1 MTSSIQ
7 LLQWGAPQ
15 QIKTMITNRHGGFS
29 QPPFDSLNL
38 GLHVGDDAS
47 TVQKNREALKAVLPS
62 EPIWLNQVH
71 GTQVID
77 ADNTHKNPCSDI
89 PSADASV
96 TSTPGQV
103 LAIMTADCL
112 PVLLASSDG
121 KVVGAAHAGWRGLAA
136 GVIEQ
141 TVALMRAKQTQ
152 QTQTQT
158 QTHTPTETQADIIAY
173 LGPAI
178 GPHAFEVGSE
188 VRDIFMAQNPASAA
202 CFEQLREN
210 GKYLANIYGLAWLR
224 LNALGIE
231 QIEGGGEC
239 TLQNPD
245 YFSYRRDQQTG
256 RMGSFIWI
264 EKASLQT
271 ASPQPSDPNLK

>member
-1 MTSSIQ
+1 
-7 LLQWGAPQ
+7 
-15 QIKTMITNRHGGFS
+15 MITNRHGGFS

-38 GLHVGDDAS
+38 GLHVGDDPT
-47 TVQKNREALKAVLPS
+47 TVQKNREALKIVLPN

-77 ADNTHKNPCSDI
+77 ADCRNDWSDV

-96 TSTPGQV
+96 TSTPGKV

-141 TVALMRAKQTQ
+141 TVALMRSKQTQ
-152 QTQTQT
+152 QAQTQS
-158 QTHTPTETQADIIAY
+158 DIIAY

-188 VRDIFMAQNPASAA
+188 VRDIFIAQNPASAT
-202 CFEQLREN
+202 CFEQLKEN
-210 GKYLANIYGLAWLR
+210 GKYLADIYGLATLR
-224 LNALGIE
+224 LNALGVE
-231 QIEGGGEC
+231 QIQGGDEC

-264 EKASLQT
+264 EA
-271 ASPQPSDPNLK
+271 P

>member
-7 LLQWGAPQ
+7 LLQWGSPQ

-38 GLHVGDDAS
+38 GSHVGDDPT
-47 TVQKNREALKAVLPS
+47 TVKKNREALKIVLPN

-77 ADNTHKNPCSDI
+77 ADCRNDWSDV

-96 TSTPGQV
+96 TSTPGKV

-141 TVALMRAKQTQ
+141 TVALMRSKQTQ
-152 QTQTQT
+152 QAQTQS
-158 QTHTPTETQADIIAY
+158 DIIAY

-188 VRDIFMAQNPASAA
+188 VRDIFIAQNPASAT
-202 CFEQLREN
+202 CFEQLKEN
-210 GKYLANIYGLAWLR
+210 GKYLADIYGLATLR
-224 LNALGIE
+224 LNALGVE
-231 QIEGGGEC
+231 QIEGGDEC

-264 EKASLQT
+264 EA
-271 ASPQPSDPNLK
+271 P

>member
-7 LLQWGAPQ
+7 LLQWGAPE

-29 QPPFDSLNL
+29 QHPFDSLNL
-38 GLHVGDDAS
+38 GLHVGDDPLL
-47 TVQKNREALKAVLPS
+47 VKKNRDALKTLLPN
-62 EPIWLNQVH
+62 EPLWLNQVH

-77 ADNTHKNPCSDI
+77 ADLEGINIDAPN
-89 PSADASV
+89 ADASV
-96 TSTPGQV
+96 TSTPGRV

-112 PVLLASSDG
+112 PVLLASRDG
-121 KVVGAAHAGWRGLAA
+121 KVVGAAHAGWRGLVA

-141 TVALMRAKQTQ
+141 TVSLMRAKQNK
-152 QTQTQT
+152 QTQTDAEPQS
-158 QTHTPTETQADIIAY
+158 EILAY

-188 VRDIFMAQNPASAA
+188 VREIFMAQNSASAA
-202 CFEQLREN
+202 CFEQLQEK
-210 GKYLANIYGLAWLR
+210 GKYLADIYALARLR

-231 QIEGGGEC
+231 QIEGGREC
-239 TLQNPD
+239 TLQDPD

-264 EKASLQT
+264 AT
-271 ASPQPSDPNLK
+271 P

>member
-7 LLQWGAPQ
+7 LLQWRAPR

-29 QPPFDSLNL
+29 LPPFDGLNL
-38 GLHVGDDAS
+38 GLHVGDDPA
-47 TVQKNREALKAVLPS
+47 TVQKNRDALKAVVPN

-77 ADNTHKNPCSDI
+77 ADNANACLDI

-96 TSTPGQV
+96 TSTPRRV

-141 TVALMRAKQTQ
+141 TVALMRDKQSN
-152 QTQTQT
+152 
-158 QTHTPTETQADIIAY
+158 QTHAEPQSEILAY

-188 VRDIFMAQNPASAA
+188 VRDIFMAQNPSSAA
-202 CFEQLREN
+202 CFEQLQEK
-210 GKYLANIYGLAWLR
+210 GKYLADIYGLAALR

-231 QIEGGGEC
+231 HIEGGDEC

-245 YFSYRRDQQTG
+245 YFSYRRDQKTG

-264 EKASLQT
+264 DA
-271 ASPQPSDPNLK
+271 PQNP

>member
-1 MTSSIQ
+1 MTTSIQ
-7 LLQWGAPQ
+7 LLHWAATQ
-15 QIKTMITNRHGGFS
+15 QIKTMITNRYGGFS

-38 GLHVGDDAS
+38 GLHVGDDPAM
-47 TVQKNREALKAVLPS
+47 VQKNRDALKTVLPN

-77 ADNTHKNPCSDI
+77 ADSRNDWSNV

-112 PVLLASSDG
+112 PVLLASKDG

-152 QTQTQT
+152 QTQTHAQT
-158 QTHTPTETQADIIAY
+158 QSEILVY

-178 GPHAFEVGSE
+178 GSHAFEVGSE
-188 VRDIFMAQNPASAA
+188 VRDIFMAQNPASDA
-202 CFEQLREN
+202 CFEQLQEK
-210 GKYLANIYGLAWLR
+210 GKYLADIYALATLR

-231 QIEGGGEC
+231 QIEGGDEC

-264 EKASLQT
+264 ET
-271 ASPQPSDPNLK
+271 P

>member
-1 MTSSIQ
+1 MNTSIQ
-7 LLQWGAPQ
+7 LLQWEAPR
-15 QIKTMITNRHGGFS
+15 QIKAMITNRHGGFS

-38 GLHVGDDAS
+38 GLHVGDDPA
-47 TVQKNREALKAVLPS
+47 TVRKNRDALKAVLPN

-77 ADNTHKNPCSDI
+77 ADASKEIKDACIDV

-112 PVLLASSDG
+112 PVLLASGDG

-141 TVALMRAKQTQ
+141 TVALMRSKQSNG
-152 QTQTQT
+152 
-158 QTHTPTETQADIIAY
+158 EKAQAEILAY

-188 VRDIFMAQNPASAA
+188 VRDIFLAQNPASAA
-202 CFEQLREN
+202 CFEQLQEK
-210 GKYLANIYGLAWLR
+210 GKYLADIYGLACLR

-231 QIEGGGEC
+231 HIEGGGEC
-239 TLQNPD
+239 TLQDPD

-264 EKASLQT
+264 EA
-271 ASPQPSDPNLK
+271 A

>member
-7 LLQWGAPQ
+7 LLQWGAPEN
-15 QIKTMITNRHGGFS
+15 IKAMITNRHGGFS

-38 GLHVGDDAS
+38 GLHVGDDPL
-47 TVQKNREALKAVLPS
+47 VVKKNRDALKAVLPN
-62 EPIWLNQVH
+62 EALWLNQVH

-77 ADNTHKNPCSDI
+77 ADLEGTNIDAPN
-89 PSADASV
+89 ADASV
-96 TSTPGQV
+96 TTTPGRV

-112 PVLLASSDG
+112 PVLLASRDG

-141 TVALMRAKQTQ
+141 TVAVMRAKQSK
-152 QTQTQT
+152 
-158 QTHTPTETQADIIAY
+158 QTHPETHNEILAY

-178 GPHAFEVGSE
+178 GPHAFEVGGE
-188 VRDIFMAQNPASAA
+188 VREIFMAQNSASAA
-202 CFEQLREN
+202 CFEQLQEKH
-210 GKYLANIYGLAWLR
+210 KYLADIYALARLR

-231 QIEGGGEC
+231 QIEGGREC
-239 TLQNPD
+239 TLQDPD

-264 EKASLQT
+264 AT
-271 ASPQPSDPNLK
+271 P

>member
-7 LLQWGAPQ
+7 LLHWGAPK

-29 QPPFDSLNL
+29 QAPFESLNL
-38 GLHVGDDAS
+38 GSHVGDDPVV
-47 TVQKNREALKAVLPS
+47 VQKNRDALKSLLPN
-62 EPIWLNQVH
+62 EPIWLNQIH
-71 GTQVID
+71 GTKVVD
-77 ADNTHKNPCSDI
+77 ADDYGSGSVV

-96 TSTPGQV
+96 TTKPGQV

-112 PVLLASSDG
+112 PVLLTSKDG
-121 KVVGAAHAGWRGLAA
+121 KVIGAAHAGWRGLAA

-141 TVALMRAKQTQ
+141 TVTLMRAKQMD
-152 QTQTQT
+152 QT
-158 QTHTPTETQADIIAY
+158 QTHTQSEILAY

-202 CFEQLREN
+202 CFEQLQEK
-210 GKYLANIYGLAWLR
+210 GKYLADIYGLAALR

-231 QIEGGGEC
+231 HIEGGDEC

-245 YFSYRRDQQTG
+245 YFSYRRDQKTG

-264 EKASLQT
+264 ET
-271 ASPQPSDPNLK
+271 PQNP

>member
-1 MTSSIQ
+1 MTTSIQ
-7 LLQWGAPQ
+7 LLHWAAPQ
-15 QIKTMITNRHGGFS
+15 QIKTMITHRHGGFS
-29 QPPFDSLNL
+29 QPPFDSLNF
-38 GLHVGDDAS
+38 GLHVGDDPAM
-47 TVQKNREALKAVLPS
+47 VQKNRDALKTVLPN

-77 ADNTHKNPCSDI
+77 ADSRNDWSNV

-112 PVLLASSDG
+112 PVLLASKDG

-136 GVIEQ
+136 DVIEQ
-141 TVALMRAKQTQ
+141 TVALMRTKQSNQTQ
-152 QTQTQT
+152 THPETETQTQT
-158 QTHTPTETQADIIAY
+158 EILAY

-188 VRDIFMAQNPASAA
+188 VRDIFIAQNPASSA
-202 CFEQLREN
+202 CFEELQEK
-210 GKYLANIYGLAWLR
+210 GKYLADIYALAALR

-231 QIEGGGEC
+231 QIEGGDEC

-264 EKASLQT
+264 ET
-271 ASPQPSDPNLK
+271 P

>member
-1 MTSSIQ
+1 MTTSIQ
-7 LLQWGAPQ
+7 LLQWEAPR
-15 QIKTMITNRHGGFS
+15 QIKAMITNRHGGFS

-38 GLHVGDDAS
+38 GLHVGDDPA
-47 TVQKNREALKAVLPS
+47 TVRKNRDALEAVLPN

-77 ADNTHKNPCSDI
+77 ADASKESKGACSDV

-96 TSTPGQV
+96 TTTPGRV

-112 PVLLASSDG
+112 PVLLASRDG

-141 TVALMRAKQTQ
+141 TVALMRSKQIQQSQTQ
-152 QTQTQT
+152 I
-158 QTHTPTETQADIIAY
+158 EILAY

-188 VRDIFMAQNPASAA
+188 VRDIFMAQDPASAA
-202 CFEQLREN
+202 CFEQLQEK
-210 GKYLANIYGLAWLR
+210 GKYLADIYGLACLR

-264 EKASLQT
+264 DA
-271 ASPQPSDPNLK
+271 A

>member
-1 MTSSIQ
+1 MQ
-7 LLQWGAPQ
+7 LLQWGASQ

-38 GLHVGDDAS
+38 GLHVGDDLA
-47 TVQKNREALKAVLPS
+47 TVQKNRDALKAVLPN

-71 GTQVID
+71 GTHVVD
-77 ADNTHKNPCSDI
+77 ADVYKEGIDTHLDV

-96 TSTPGQV
+96 TSTPGRV

-141 TVALMRAKQTQ
+141 TVALMRAKQSNG
-152 QTQTQT
+152 
-158 QTHTPTETQADIIAY
+158 EKAQAEIIAY

-188 VRDIFMAQNPASAA
+188 VRDIFMTQNPASAA
-202 CFEQLREN
+202 CFEQLQEK
-210 GKYLANIYGLAWLR
+210 GKYLADIYGLACLR

-231 QIEGGGEC
+231 NIEGGGEC
-239 TLQNPD
+239 TLQDPD

-264 EKASLQT
+264 ET
-271 ASPQPSDPNLK
+271 P

>member
-29 QPPFDSLNL
+29 QPPFNGLNL
-38 GLHVGDDAS
+38 GLHVGDDPA
-47 TVQKNREALKAVLPS
+47 TVQKNRDALKAVLPN

-71 GTQVID
+71 GTQVVD
-77 ADNTHKNPCSDI
+77 ADEHGNGV

-96 TSTPGQV
+96 TTTPGRV

-112 PVLLASSDG
+112 PVLLASRDG

-141 TVALMRAKQTQ
+141 TVALMRSKQIQQSQTQ
-152 QTQTQT
+152 I
-158 QTHTPTETQADIIAY
+158 EILAY

-188 VRDIFMAQNPASAA
+188 VRDIFMAQNPVSAA
-202 CFEQLREN
+202 CFEQLQEK
-210 GKYLANIYGLAWLR
+210 GKYLADIYGLACLR

-231 QIEGGGEC
+231 HIEGGGEC

-245 YFSYRRDQQTG
+245 YFSYRRDQETG

-264 EKASLQT
+264 EA
-271 ASPQPSDPNLK
+271 P

>member
-1 MTSSIQ
+1 MTTSIQ
-7 LLQWGAPQ
+7 LLQWEAPR
-15 QIKTMITNRHGGFS
+15 QIKAMITNRHGGFS

-38 GLHVGDDAS
+38 GLHVGDDPA
-47 TVQKNREALKAVLPS
+47 TVQKNRDALEAVLPN
-62 EPIWLNQVH
+62 EPVWLNQVH

-77 ADNTHKNPCSDI
+77 ADASKESKGACSDV

-96 TSTPGQV
+96 TTTPGRV

-112 PVLLASSDG
+112 PVLLASRDG

-141 TVALMRAKQTQ
+141 TVALMRSKQIQQSQTQ
-152 QTQTQT
+152 I
-158 QTHTPTETQADIIAY
+158 EILAY

-188 VRDIFMAQNPASAA
+188 VRDIFMAQNPVSAA
-202 CFEQLREN
+202 CFEQLQEK
-210 GKYLANIYGLAWLR
+210 GKYLADIYGLACLR

-231 QIEGGGEC
+231 HIEGGGEC

-245 YFSYRRDQQTG
+245 YFSYRRDQETG

-264 EKASLQT
+264 ET
-271 ASPQPSDPNLK
+271 P

>member
-1 MTSSIQ
+1 MSWTTNQDQDTTQHSMTSSIQ
-7 LLQWGAPQ
+7 LLHWGAPK

-38 GLHVGDDAS
+38 GLHVGDDPVV
-47 TVQKNREALKAVLPS
+47 VQKNRDALKALLPN

-71 GTQVID
+71 GTQVVD
-77 ADNTHKNPCSDI
+77 ADEHGGGVPN
-89 PSADASV
+89 ADASV
-96 TSTPGQV
+96 TTKPGQV

-112 PVLLASSDG
+112 PVLLTSRDG

-141 TVALMRAKQTQ
+141 TVALMRAKQGHH
-152 QTQTQT
+152 TQTQT
-158 QTHTPTETQADIIAY
+158 QNEILAY

-188 VRDIFMAQNPASAA
+188 VRDVFIAQNPASAA
-202 CFEQLREN
+202 CFEQLQEK
-210 GKYLANIYGLAWLR
+210 GKYLADIYGLACLR
-224 LNALGIE
+224 LNALGIDF
-231 QIEGGGEC
+231 IEGGGEC
-239 TLQNPD
+239 TVQNPY
-245 YFSYRRDQQTG
+245 YFSYRRDQKTG

-264 EKASLQT
+264 DT
-271 ASPQPSDPNLK
+271 PQNT

>member
-7 LLQWGAPQ
+7 LLHWGAPK

-38 GLHVGDDAS
+38 GSHVGDDS
-47 TVQKNREALKAVLPS
+47 ELVQKNRDALKALLPN
-62 EPIWLNQVH
+62 EPIWLNQIH

-77 ADNTHKNPCSDI
+77 ADLHQSGVPK
-89 PSADASV
+89 ADASV
-96 TSTPGQV
+96 ATQPGRV
-103 LAIMTADCL
+103 LVIMTADCL
-112 PVLLASSDG
+112 PVLLTSRDG

-141 TVALMRAKQTQ
+141 TVALMRAKQGDQ
-152 QTQTQT
+152 N
-158 QTHTPTETQADIIAY
+158 HNEIIAY

-188 VRDIFMAQNPASAA
+188 VRDIFIEQNPASAA
-202 CFEQLREN
+202 CFEQLQEK
-210 GKYLANIYGLAWLR
+210 GKYLADIYGLACLR
-224 LNALGIE
+224 LNALGIDF
-231 QIEGGGEC
+231 IEGGGEC
-239 TLQNPD
+239 TVQNPD
-245 YFSYRRDQQTG
+245 YFSYRRDQKTG

-264 EKASLQT
+264 DESQNT
-271 ASPQPSDPNLK
+271 

>member
-15 QIKTMITNRHGGFS
+15 QIKTIITNRHGGFS

-38 GLHVGDDAS
+38 GLHVGDDPT
-47 TVQKNREALKAVLPS
+47 TVQKNREALKVVLPN

-77 ADNTHKNPCSDI
+77 ADCRNDWSDV

-96 TSTPGQV
+96 TSTPRKV

-141 TVALMRAKQTQ
+141 TVALMRFKLTQQAQTQ
-152 QTQTQT
+152 S
-158 QTHTPTETQADIIAY
+158 DIIAY

-202 CFEQLREN
+202 CFEQLQEK
-210 GKYLANIYGLAWLR
+210 GKYLADIYGLATLR
-224 LNALGIE
+224 LKALGIE
-231 QIEGGGEC
+231 QIEGGDEC

-245 YFSYRRDQQTG
+245 YFSYRLDQQTG

-264 EKASLQT
+264 EG
-271 ASPQPSDPNLK
+271 P

>member
-1 MTSSIQ
+1 MNTSIQ

-29 QPPFDSLNL
+29 QAPFDSLNL
-38 GLHVGDDAS
+38 GLHVGDDSA
-47 TVQKNREALKAVLPS
+47 TVEKNRDALRVVLPS

-77 ADNTHKNPCSDI
+77 ADASKEIKDACIDV

-96 TSTPGQV
+96 TSTPGRV

-141 TVALMRAKQTQ
+141 TVALMRSKKNQ
-152 QTQTQT
+152 QNNQINQA
-158 QTHTPTETQADIIAY
+158 HAETETETESEILAY

-188 VRDIFMAQNPASAA
+188 VRDIFLAQNPASAA
-202 CFEQLREN
+202 CFEQLQEK
-210 GKYLANIYGLAWLR
+210 GKYLADIYGLACLR

-231 QIEGGGEC
+231 HIEGGGEC
-239 TLQNPD
+239 TLQDPD

-264 EKASLQT
+264 EA
-271 ASPQPSDPNLK
+271 A

>member
-7 LLQWGAPQ
+7 LLHWGAPK

-29 QPPFDSLNL
+29 QAPFESLNL
-38 GLHVGDDAS
+38 GSHVGDDPVV
-47 TVQKNREALKAVLPS
+47 VQKNRDALKSLLPN
-62 EPIWLNQVH
+62 EPVWLNQIH
-71 GTQVID
+71 GTRVVD
-77 ADNTHKNPCSDI
+77 ADEHGGGVPN
-89 PSADASV
+89 ADALV
-96 TSTPGQV
+96 TTIPGQV

-112 PVLLASSDG
+112 PVLLASKDG
-121 KVVGAAHAGWRGLAA
+121 KVIGAAHAGWRGLAA

-141 TVALMRAKQTQ
+141 TVALMRAKQMN
-152 QTQTQT
+152 QT
-158 QTHTPTETQADIIAY
+158 QTHTQSEILAY

-202 CFEQLREN
+202 CFEQLQEK
-210 GKYLANIYGLAWLR
+210 GKYLADIYGLAALR
-224 LNALGIE
+224 LSALGIE
-231 QIEGGGEC
+231 HIEGGDEC

-245 YFSYRRDQQTG
+245 YFSYRRDQKTG

-264 EKASLQT
+264 ET
-271 ASPQPSDPNLK
+271 PQNP

>member
-38 GLHVGDDAS
+38 GSHVGDDPT
-47 TVQKNREALKAVLPS
+47 TVKKNREALKIVLPN

-77 ADNTHKNPCSDI
+77 ADCRNDWSDV

-96 TSTPGQV
+96 TSTPGKV

-141 TVALMRAKQTQ
+141 TVALMRSKQTQ
-152 QTQTQT
+152 QAQTQS
-158 QTHTPTETQADIIAY
+158 DIIAY

-188 VRDIFMAQNPASAA
+188 VRDIFIAQNPASAT
-202 CFEQLREN
+202 CFEQLKEN
-210 GKYLANIYGLAWLR
+210 GKYLADIYGLATLR
-224 LNALGIE
+224 LNALGVE
-231 QIEGGGEC
+231 QIQGGDEC

-264 EKASLQT
+264 EA
-271 ASPQPSDPNLK
+271 P

>member
-38 GLHVGDDAS
+38 GLHVGDDPS
-47 TVQKNREALKAVLPS
+47 TVQKNREALKVVLPN

-77 ADNTHKNPCSDI
+77 ADCRNDWSDV

-96 TSTPGQV
+96 TSTPGKV

-141 TVALMRAKQTQ
+141 TVALMRSKQTQ
-152 QTQTQT
+152 QAQTQS
-158 QTHTPTETQADIIAY
+158 DIIAY

-188 VRDIFMAQNPASAA
+188 VRDIFIAQNPASAT
-202 CFEQLREN
+202 CFEQLNEN
-210 GKYLANIYGLAWLR
+210 GKYLADIYGLATLR
-224 LNALGIE
+224 LNALGVE
-231 QIEGGGEC
+231 QIEGGDEC

-264 EKASLQT
+264 ET
-271 ASPQPSDPNLK
+271 P

>member
-1 MTSSIQ
+1 MTTSIQ
-7 LLQWGAPQ
+7 LLQWEAPR
-15 QIKTMITNRHGGFS
+15 QIKAMITNRHGGFS

-38 GLHVGDDAS
+38 GLHVGDDLA
-47 TVQKNREALKAVLPS
+47 TVRKNRDALKAVLPN
-62 EPIWLNQVH
+62 EPVWLNQVH

-77 ADNTHKNPCSDI
+77 ADASKESKGACSDV

-96 TSTPGQV
+96 TTTPGRV

-112 PVLLASSDG
+112 PVLLASRDG

-141 TVALMRAKQTQ
+141 TVALMRSKQIQQSQTQ
-152 QTQTQT
+152 I
-158 QTHTPTETQADIIAY
+158 EILAY

-202 CFEQLREN
+202 CFEQLQEK
-210 GKYLANIYGLAWLR
+210 GKYLADIYGLACLR

-231 QIEGGGEC
+231 HIEGGGEC

-264 EKASLQT
+264 EA
-271 ASPQPSDPNLK
+271 P

>member
-1 MTSSIQ
+1 MTTSIQ
-7 LLQWGAPQ
+7 LLQWEAPR
-15 QIKTMITNRHGGFS
+15 QIKAMITNRHGGFS
-29 QPPFDSLNL
+29 QSPFDSLNL
-38 GLHVGDDAS
+38 GLHVGDDPA
-47 TVQKNREALKAVLPS
+47 TVQKNRDALKAVLPN

-77 ADNTHKNPCSDI
+77 VGALKESKDDGMAV

-96 TSTPGQV
+96 TTAPGQV

-112 PVLLASSDG
+112 PVLLASRDG

-141 TVALMRAKQTQ
+141 TVALMRVKQSNHA
-152 QTQTQT
+152 QTD
-158 QTHTPTETQADIIAY
+158 TETQSEILAY

-178 GPHAFEVGSE
+178 GPHAFEVGSD
-188 VRDIFMAQNPASAA
+188 VRDIFMAHNPASAA
-202 CFEQLREN
+202 CFEQLQEK
-210 GKYLANIYGLAWLR
+210 GKYLADIYGLACLR

-231 QIEGGGEC
+231 HIEGGGEC

-264 EKASLQT
+264 DA
-271 ASPQPSDPNLK
+271 A

>member
-7 LLQWGAPQ
+7 LLHWGAPK

-38 GLHVGDDAS
+38 GLHVGDDPVV
-47 TVQKNREALKAVLPS
+47 VQKNRDALKALLPN
-62 EPIWLNQVH
+62 EPVWLNQVH

-77 ADNTHKNPCSDI
+77 ADLHHSGVPN
-89 PSADASV
+89 ADASV
-96 TSTPGQV
+96 TTNPGRV

-112 PVLLASSDG
+112 PVLLTSRDG

-141 TVALMRAKQTQ
+141 TVALMRTKQGR
-152 QTQTQT
+152 TQTQS
-158 QTHTPTETQADIIAY
+158 EIIAY

-202 CFEQLREN
+202 CFEQLQEK
-210 GKYLANIYGLAWLR
+210 GKYLADIYGLACLR
-224 LNALGIE
+224 LNALGIDV
-231 QIEGGGEC
+231 IEGGGEC
-239 TLQNPD
+239 TVQNPD
-245 YFSYRRDQQTG
+245 YFSYRRDQKTG

-264 EKASLQT
+264 DESQNT
-271 ASPQPSDPNLK
+271 

>member
-1 MTSSIQ
+1 MTTSIQ
-7 LLQWGAPQ
+7 LLHWAAPQ
-15 QIKTMITNRHGGFS
+15 QIKTMITHRHGGFS

-38 GLHVGDDAS
+38 GLHVGDDPAM
-47 TVQKNREALKAVLPS
+47 VQKNRDALKTVLPN

-77 ADNTHKNPCSDI
+77 ADSRNDWSNV

-112 PVLLASSDG
+112 PVLLASKDG

-141 TVALMRAKQTQ
+141 TVALMRTKQSN
-152 QTQTQT
+152 QT
-158 QTHTPTETQADIIAY
+158 QTHPETETQTEILAY

-188 VRDIFMAQNPASAA
+188 VRDIFIAQNPASAA
-202 CFEQLREN
+202 CFEELQEK
-210 GKYLANIYGLAWLR
+210 GKYLADIYALATLR

-231 QIEGGGEC
+231 QIEGGDEC

-264 EKASLQT
+264 EA
-271 ASPQPSDPNLK
+271 A

>member
-7 LLQWGAPQ
+7 LLQWGSPQ

-38 GLHVGDDAS
+38 GSHVGDDPT
-47 TVQKNREALKAVLPS
+47 TVKKNREALKIVLPN

-77 ADNTHKNPCSDI
+77 ADCRNDWSDV

-96 TSTPGQV
+96 TSTPGKV

-141 TVALMRAKQTQ
+141 TVALMRIK
-152 QTQTQT
+152 QT
-158 QTHTPTETQADIIAY
+158 QTHAQTQSDIIAY

-188 VRDIFMAQNPASAA
+188 VRDIFMAQNPVSAA
-202 CFEQLREN
+202 CFEQLKEN
-210 GKYLANIYGLAWLR
+210 GKYLADIYGLATLR
-224 LNALGIE
+224 LNALGVE
-231 QIEGGGEC
+231 QIEGGDEC

-264 EKASLQT
+264 ET
-271 ASPQPSDPNLK
+271 P

>member
-29 QPPFDSLNL
+29 QPPFDGLNL
-38 GLHVGDDAS
+38 GLHVGDDPA
-47 TVQKNREALKAVLPS
+47 TVQKNRDALKAVVPND
-62 EPIWLNQVH
+62 PIWLNQVH

-77 ADNTHKNPCSDI
+77 ADNANACLDV

-96 TSTPGQV
+96 TSTPGRV

-141 TVALMRAKQTQ
+141 TVALMRAKQSNGDKA
-152 QTQTQT
+152 
-158 QTHTPTETQADIIAY
+158 QAQAHAEILAY

-188 VRDIFMAQNPASAA
+188 VRDIFLAQNPESAA
-202 CFEQLREN
+202 CFEQLQEK
-210 GKYLANIYGLAWLR
+210 GKYLADIYGLACLR

-231 QIEGGGEC
+231 HIEGGGEC

-245 YFSYRRDQQTG
+245 YFSYRRDQETG

-264 EKASLQT
+264 ET
-271 ASPQPSDPNLK
+271 P

>member
-29 QPPFDSLNL
+29 QPPFNDLNL
-38 GLHVGDDAS
+38 GLHVGDDPA
-47 TVQKNREALKAVLPS
+47 TVQKNRDALKAVVPN

-71 GTQVID
+71 GTQVVD
-77 ADNTHKNPCSDI
+77 ADEHGSGV

-96 TSTPGQV
+96 TSTPGRV

-112 PVLLASSDG
+112 PVLLASNDG

-141 TVALMRAKQTQ
+141 TVALMRAKQSNR
-152 QTQTQT
+152 
-158 QTHTPTETQADIIAY
+158 EKAQAEILAY

-188 VRDIFMAQNPASAA
+188 VRDIFMAQNPESAA
-202 CFEQLREN
+202 CFEQLQEK
-210 GKYLANIYGLAWLR
+210 GKYLADIYGLACLR

-231 QIEGGGEC
+231 HIEGGGEC

-245 YFSYRRDQQTG
+245 YFSYRRDQETG

-264 EKASLQT
+264 EA
-271 ASPQPSDPNLK
+271 P